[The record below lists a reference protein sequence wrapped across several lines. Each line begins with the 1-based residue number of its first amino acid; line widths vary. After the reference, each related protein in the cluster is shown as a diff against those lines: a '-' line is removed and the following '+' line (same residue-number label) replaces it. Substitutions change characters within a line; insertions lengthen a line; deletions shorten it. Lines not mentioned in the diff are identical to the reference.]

1 MSTAATNIQFARSRA
16 APAPRRAPE
25 ECLNAV
31 FAAALAAVD
40 PLIVVP
46 PFLPTPPLNGRTVV
60 VGAGKAAARMAEAV
74 EAHWDGEL
82 EGLVVTRYGHGSAC
96 RRIEVVEAGHPVP
109 DEAGA
114 DAARRILDLVSG
126 LGPGDLVLCLI
137 SGGGSSLL
145 SMPRPGVTL
154 AEKRAINRALL
165 VNGVPIGE
173 MNCVRRHL
181 SAIKG
186 GRLAEACGPARI
198 VTLVLSD
205 VPGDD
210 PAVVASGPTIPD
222 ASTSADALAILER
235 YGIDVPPAVRAA
247 LSAPSARPTAAPNV
261 ANRVVVVATAQHAL
275 EAAAAKARD
284 LGLAPLILSNRI
296 EGEARDVG
304 AVHAAIARQ
313 VRDFG
318 QPLSG
323 PALLLSGGETTVSV
337 RGKGRGGR
345 NVEFLLA
352 LAAGL
357 DGCAGIHALAC
368 DTDGIDGSEDN
379 AGALLRPDTLA
390 RAKALGLDAGAHL
403 EDNDAYSFFE
413 RLGDLIVTGPTRT
426 NVNDFRAVLIEAGDR
441 A

>member
-1 MSTAATNIQFARSRA
+1 MSTAAPHIQFARSRA
-16 APAPRRAPE
+16 ALVPRMAPDN
-25 ECLNAV
+25 CLNAV

-40 PLIVVP
+40 PLLVVP
-46 PFLPTPPLNGRTVV
+46 PFLPAPPRNGRTVV
-60 VGAGKAAARMAEAV
+60 VGAGKAAARMAQAV
-74 EAHWDGEL
+74 EANWHGDL
-82 EGLVVTRYGHGSAC
+82 EGLVVTRYGHGADC
-96 RRIEVVEAGHPVP
+96 RHIEVVEAGHPVP

-114 DAARRILDLVSG
+114 DAARRILESVGG
-126 LGPGDLVLCLI
+126 LGPDDLVLCLI

-165 VNGVPIGE
+165 LNGVPIAE

-222 ASTSADALAILER
+222 ASTSADALTILDR
-235 YGIDVPPAVRAA
+235 YGIDVPPSVRTA
-247 LSAPSARPTAAPNV
+247 LTAPSVRSLTAPNA
-261 ANRVVVVATAQHAL
+261 ANRVTVVATAQHAL
-275 EAAAAKARD
+275 EAAAEKARE

-318 QPLSG
+318 QPIAG

-352 LAAGL
+352 LAVGL
-357 DGCAGIHALAC
+357 EGCPGIHALAC

-379 AGALLRPDTLA
+379 AGAILRPDTLT
-390 RAKALGLDAGAHL
+390 RAKALGLDAAEHL
-403 EDNDAYSFFE
+403 ANNDAYSFFE

-426 NVNDFRAVLIEAGDR
+426 NVNDFRAVLIQAEDFA
-441 A
+441 

>member
-1 MSTAATNIQFARSRA
+1 MSIAATNFQFARTRATQASRL
-16 APAPRRAPE
+16 APD
-25 ECLNAV
+25 ECLKAV

-40 PLIVVP
+40 PLVVVP
-46 PFLPTPPLNGRTVV
+46 PFLPTPPLHGRTVV

-74 EAHWDGEL
+74 EAHWHGEL
-82 EGLVVTRYGHGSAC
+82 EGLVVTRYGHGGAC

-114 DAARRILDLVSG
+114 DAARRILELVSG

-145 SMPRPGVTL
+145 SMPRPGVSL

-165 VNGVPIGE
+165 LNGVPIGE

-210 PAVVASGPTIPD
+210 PTVVASGPTIPD
-222 ASTSADALAILER
+222 ASNSADALAILDR
-235 YGIDVPPAVRAA
+235 YDIDVPPPVRTV
-247 LSAPSARPTAAPNV
+247 LSAPSARPLAAPNT
-261 ANRVVVVATAQHAL
+261 ANRVTVVATAQHAL
-275 EAAAAKARD
+275 EAAAAKARE
-284 LGLAPLILSNRI
+284 LGLSPLILSNRI
-296 EGEARDVG
+296 EGEARDVA

-318 QPLSG
+318 QPIAG

-337 RGKGRGGR
+337 RGNGRGGR

-357 DGCAGIHALAC
+357 DGCTGIHAIAC

-379 AGALLRPDTLA
+379 AGAILRPDTLA
-390 RAKALGLDAGAHL
+390 RARALGIEAGAHL
-403 EDNDAYSFFE
+403 ENNDGYSFFE
-413 RLGDLIVTGPTRT
+413 RLGDLVVTGPTRT
-426 NVNDFRAVLIEAGDR
+426 NVNDFRALLIEAGDS